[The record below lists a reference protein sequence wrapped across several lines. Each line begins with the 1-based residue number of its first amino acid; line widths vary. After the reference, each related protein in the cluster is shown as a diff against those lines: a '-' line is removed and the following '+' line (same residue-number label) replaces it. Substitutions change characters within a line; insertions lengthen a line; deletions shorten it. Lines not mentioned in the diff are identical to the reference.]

1 MDNYQH
7 ILNLAL
13 KRRATLVKRLDKAR
27 VKGDDTKC
35 DELCY
40 LLSIENDNIHFCQ
53 RKIEQH
59 RRELAI
65 LLCQHNRALA

>member
-1 MDNYQH
+1 MNYQH

-27 VKGDDTKC
+27 SKGDDTKC
-35 DELCY
+35 EELCY
-40 LLSIENDNIHFCQ
+40 LVSIENDNIGFCKQ
-53 RKIEQH
+53 KIEQSQ
-59 RRELAI
+59 RELAI